1 LIGYGNDKK
10 LNKKVKGEIMKTY
23 QELTEE
29 QKSEAREIALNE
41 LLKAICEGYIRF
53 NDSLNGDDLQAR
65 IDAAGDKA
73 EAMRTPWFTH
83 EYIMDTCRE
92 DLEAMA
98 AADAEDSLYPEK
110 EERVIYLK
118 GE

>member
-1 LIGYGNDKK
+1 
-10 LNKKVKGEIMKTY
+10 MKTY

-41 LLKAICEGYIRF
+41 LLEAIMEGVIRF
-53 NDSLNGDDLQAR
+53 NDTLNGDDLQAR
-65 IDAAGDKA
+65 IDAAGEKA
-73 EAMRTPWFTH
+73 EAMKTPWFMH
-83 EYIMDTCRE
+83 EYVMDTCRE

-98 AADAEDSLYPEK
+98 AADAEDSLYPENG
-110 EERVIYLK
+110 ERVIYLK